1 VCFSDLF
8 HKRLSPAVFQRI
20 CNFATNEKK
29 DSSRTWPPWR
39 SGRSVRNYLNDPVY
53 LLLCLNRYGLKRILR
68 GRVRDDGDS
77 VYTLGQ
83 NLAYHF
89 VEPKDLLPG
98 SLDEICLMVEAG
110 SSVDTK
116 WERYNL

>member
-1 VCFSDLF
+1 LT
-8 HKRLSPAVFQRI
+8 SPFPRPGNRVEAPL
-20 CNFATNEKK
+20 TNYQQIAKL
-29 DSSRTWPPWR
+29 P
-39 SGRSVRNYLNDPVY
+39 GRPVWNYLNDPVY

-68 GRVRDDGDS
+68 GRVRDDGDL
-77 VYTLGQ
+77 VYTLSH

-98 SLDEICLMVEAG
+98 YLDEICLMVEAG